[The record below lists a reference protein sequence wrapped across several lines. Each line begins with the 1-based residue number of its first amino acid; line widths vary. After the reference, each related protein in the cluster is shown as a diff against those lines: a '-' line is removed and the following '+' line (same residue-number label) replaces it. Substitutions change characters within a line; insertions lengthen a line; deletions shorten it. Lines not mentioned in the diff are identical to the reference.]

1 MYVAMTHFQIILGQE
16 QLFET
21 LWRERESYL
30 ETMQGYRGLFLMR
43 GATDKGHTSYVS
55 QFIWNSKEDF
65 DAWTQSDAFIKA
77 HLQFGD
83 TSVLFTEKPV
93 FEGLSIVMQEM
104 VGKPRK

>member
-16 QLFET
+16 KLFET

-43 GATDKGHTSYVS
+43 GTTAQDHTSYVS
-55 QFIWNSKEDF
+55 QFIWNTKEDF
-65 DAWTQSDAFIKA
+65 DVWTQSDEFIKA
-77 HLQFGD
+77 HIQFGD
-83 TSVLFTEKPV
+83 TSVLFNAKPV
-93 FEGLSIVMQEM
+93 FEGLTMIMQEM

>member
-16 QLFET
+16 KLFET

-43 GATDKGHTSYVS
+43 GATDKDHTCYVS
-55 QFIWNSKEDF
+55 QFIWNTKEDF
-65 DAWTQSDAFIKA
+65 DAWTQSDAFVKA
-77 HLQFGD
+77 HIQFGD
-83 TSVLFTEKPV
+83 TSVLFTAKPV
-93 FEGLSIVMQEM
+93 FEGLTIVMQEM